1 MYAAVIVRVIGRLA
15 MNRAIEHK
23 LRCIA
28 YRNKG
33 LNKHL
38 CTLKKSLDEVSE
50 ILCSGKK
57 KKK

>member
-1 MYAAVIVRVIGRLA
+1 
-15 MNRAIEHK
+15 MNKAIEHK

-38 CTLKKSLDEVSE
+38 CKLKKSLDEVSE

-57 KKK
+57 KKNVKTPGS

>member
-1 MYAAVIVRVIGRLA
+1 